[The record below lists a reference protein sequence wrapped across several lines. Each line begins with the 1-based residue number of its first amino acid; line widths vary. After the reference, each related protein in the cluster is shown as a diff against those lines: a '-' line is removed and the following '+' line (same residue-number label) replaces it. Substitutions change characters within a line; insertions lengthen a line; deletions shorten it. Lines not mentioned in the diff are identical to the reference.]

1 MKTEVTF
8 ILFMIFIYAIVLIG
22 YLWVKARSEKKRCQN
37 CAFFIIRKESK
48 SVGTCKQHSNCHLHW
63 EEACKLWKHKSD
75 HQDKTI

>member
-8 ILFMIFIYAIVLIG
+8 ILFMILIYAIVLIG

-37 CAFFIIRKESK
+37 CAFFSLRKYSK
-48 SVGTCKQHSNCHLHW
+48 SIGLCKQNFTYRYCW

-75 HQDKTI
+75 HQNKTI